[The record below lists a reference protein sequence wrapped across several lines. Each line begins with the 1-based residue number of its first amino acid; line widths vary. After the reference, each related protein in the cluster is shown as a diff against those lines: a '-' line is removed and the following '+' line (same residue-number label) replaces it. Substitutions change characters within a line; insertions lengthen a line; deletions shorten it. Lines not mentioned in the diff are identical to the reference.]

1 MIGSKRTKFA
11 RSSVDKLAPT
21 LPLMITKVDLLR
33 SKKKKNQNNCKMK
46 VLVACI
52 TLLILGSV
60 TIFQGHRLTPF

>member
-1 MIGSKRTKFA
+1 MIGSKRTAKFA
-11 RSSVDKLAPT
+11 RSSFDKLAPT

-33 SKKKKNQNNCKMK
+33 SKKKKTIKS

>member
-1 MIGSKRTKFA
+1 MIGSKRTTKFA

-21 LPLMITKVDLLR
+21 LPPMITKVDLLR
-33 SKKKKNQNNCKMK
+33 SKKKKKTIK
-46 VLVACI
+46 SKLLVACI